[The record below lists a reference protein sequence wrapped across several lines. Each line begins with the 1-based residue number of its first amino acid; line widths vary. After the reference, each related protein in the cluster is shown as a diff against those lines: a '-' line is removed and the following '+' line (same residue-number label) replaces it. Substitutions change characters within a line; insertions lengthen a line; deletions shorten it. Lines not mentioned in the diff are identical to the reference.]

1 MFSLFDRQ
9 KALDMVYDET
19 NTCEDVKHNYL
30 RETGSLND
38 R

>member
-1 MFSLFDRQ
+1 MFSFFDRQ

-19 NTCEDVKHNYL
+19 NTREDVKHNHFI
-30 RETGSLND
+30 ETGSLND